1 MILVLVKLKKINLKT
16 AVLMGII
23 FYSLTIL
30 IHLLIISKSIP
41 FTWVNGGRSESFAEQ
56 LPISVINIVI
66 SIIGVVFTLIVGRI
80 KLYKYRR
87 GITVICWFFV
97 VLWSFGFIQQLFG
110 TPFEKMVCSLVLLIG
125 VISNLRMA
133 IEKNRCTI

>member
-1 MILVLVKLKKINLKT
+1 MKT
-16 AVLMGII
+16 AVFMGII

-30 IHLLIISKSIP
+30 IHFLIISESIP

-66 SIIGVVFTLIVGRI
+66 SIIGLVFTLIVGRI
-80 KLYKYRR
+80 KLYKYKR

-133 IEKNRCTI
+133 IEKK

>member
-1 MILVLVKLKKINLKT
+1 MKT
-16 AVLMGII
+16 AVFMGLI

-30 IHLLIISKSIP
+30 IHILIINKSIP

-56 LPISVINIVI
+56 LPISVINLVI

-80 KLYKYRR
+80 KLYKYKR

-133 IEKNRCTI
+133 IEKK

>member
-1 MILVLVKLKKINLKT
+1 MKT
-16 AVLMGII
+16 AVYMGII

-41 FTWVNGGRSESFAEQ
+41 FIWVNGGRSESFAEQ
-56 LPISVINIVI
+56 LPISVINLVI
-66 SIIGVVFTLIVGRI
+66 SMIGVVFTLIVGRI
-80 KLYKYRR
+80 KLYKYKR
-87 GITVICWFFV
+87 GITVLCWFFV

-133 IEKNRCTI
+133 IEKK

>member
-1 MILVLVKLKKINLKT
+1 MKT
-16 AVLMGII
+16 AVFLGII

-30 IHLLIISKSIP
+30 IHFLIISKIIP
-41 FTWVNGGRSESFAEQ
+41 FTWVNGGGSESFAEQ

-66 SIIGVVFTLIVGRI
+66 SIIGVVFTLIVGSI
-80 KLYKYRR
+80 KQYKR

-110 TPFEKMVCSLVLLIG
+110 TPFEKMVVSLVLLIG

-133 IEKNRCTI
+133 IEKKM

>member
-1 MILVLVKLKKINLKT
+1 MKT
-16 AVLMGII
+16 AVYIGII

-30 IHLLIISKSIP
+30 IHFLIIGKSIP

-80 KLYKYRR
+80 KRYKYKR

-125 VISNLRMA
+125 VISNLRLA
-133 IEKNRCTI
+133 IEKK

>member
-1 MILVLVKLKKINLKT
+1 MKT
-16 AVLMGII
+16 AVFMGII

-30 IHLLIISKSIP
+30 IQFLIICKSIP
-41 FTWVNGGRSESFAEQ
+41 LTWVNGGRSESFAEQ

-80 KLYKYRR
+80 KLYKYKR

-110 TPFEKMVCSLVLLIG
+110 TPFEKMVCSLVLLLG

-133 IEKNRCTI
+133 IEKNSCNY

>member
-1 MILVLVKLKKINLKT
+1 MKT
-16 AVLMGII
+16 AVLMGIF

-30 IHLLIISKSIP
+30 IHLLILSKSIP

-56 LPISVINIVI
+56 LPITVINIVV
-66 SIIGVVFTLIVGRI
+66 SIIGLVFTLIVGRI
-80 KLYKYRR
+80 KLYKYQR
-87 GITVICWFFV
+87 GITVICWSFV
-97 VLWSFGFIQQLFG
+97 VLWSFAFIQQLFG

-133 IEKNRCTI
+133 IEKK

>member
-1 MILVLVKLKKINLKT
+1 MRT
-16 AVLMGII
+16 AVFMGII

-30 IHLLIISKSIP
+30 IHFLIISKSIP

-56 LPISVINIVI
+56 LPISIINTVI

-80 KLYKYRR
+80 KQYKYKP

-97 VLWSFGFIQQLFG
+97 VLWSFGFVQQLFG
-110 TPFEKMVCSLVLLIG
+110 TPFEKFVCSLVLLIG

-133 IEKNRCTI
+133 IEKR

>member
-1 MILVLVKLKKINLKT
+1 MKT
-16 AVLMGII
+16 AVFMGII

-30 IHLLIISKSIP
+30 IHFLIISKSIP

-80 KLYKYRR
+80 KLYKYKR

-110 TPFEKMVCSLVLLIG
+110 TPFEKMLCSLVLLIG

-133 IEKNRCTI
+133 IEKK

>member
-1 MILVLVKLKKINLKT
+1 MLEKLKKINMKT
-16 AVLMGII
+16 AVFMGIC

-30 IHLLIISKSIP
+30 LHVLIMSSVIP

-80 KLYKYRR
+80 KLYKYKR

-110 TPFEKMVCSLVLLIG
+110 TPFEKMICSLVLLIG

-133 IEKNRCTI
+133 IEKK

>member
-1 MILVLVKLKKINLKT
+1 MKT
-16 AVLMGII
+16 AVFMGII

-30 IHLLIISKSIP
+30 IHFLIISKSIP

-56 LPISVINIVI
+56 LPISVINLVI

-80 KLYKYRR
+80 KLSKYKR

-110 TPFEKMVCSLVLLIG
+110 TPFEKMVCSSVLLIG

-133 IEKNRCTI
+133 IEKK